1 MRFTTLVAPN
11 KKKTFL
17 VRLKGDVA
25 TPIGLAYQKPGLD
38 PLREMLDADRNPAQA
53 RAIAR
58 PFPVKRG
65 SYRAVVTAPSKIIG
79 IGLNYR
85 KHAAEGGMTV
95 PKEPMSFAKYNN
107 SLIGTGQTIRYR
119 RKDSRKVD
127 YEGEL
132 AVVIGR
138 RARDVPAKRALDY
151 VFGYTICNDVS
162 ARDHQMAEGQY
173 SRAKSFD
180 TFSPLGP
187 VIVTTDEIPDPQTLD
202 IRTRVNGKV
211 VQDSNTN
218 DMVHGC
224 ADLVAYLSRF
234 MTLEPGDVISTGT
247 PEGVGFVRKPPIL
260 LTHGTVVEIEIEKIG
275 VLRNRVCSVANL
287 T

>member
-1 MRFTTLVAPN
+1 
-11 KKKTFL
+11 
-17 VRLKGDVA
+17 
-25 TPIGLAYQKPGLD
+25 
-38 PLREMLDADRNPAQA
+38 
-53 RAIAR
+53 
-58 PFPVKRG
+58 
-65 SYRAVVTAPSKIIG
+65 
-79 IGLNYR
+79 
-85 KHAAEGGMTV
+85 
-95 PKEPMSFAKYNN
+95 
-107 SLIGTGQTIRYR
+107 
-119 RKDSRKVD
+119 
-127 YEGEL
+127 
-132 AVVIGR
+132 
-138 RARDVPAKRALDY
+138 
-151 VFGYTICNDVS
+151 
-162 ARDHQMAEGQY
+162 MAEGQY
-173 SRAKSFD
+173 SRAKSVD

-275 VLRNRVCSVANL
+275 VLRNRVRVVK
-287 T
+287 